1 MTYTFAAI
9 GVPTQENAMPGTPFD
24 PLLLLLRRYEAIIS
38 AIKSTRPAE
47 VAEADLDR
55 IYREGSQRTMREI
68 ISASPPTTT
77 AEGAVAALDHVL
89 ADEAIWREIE
99 NYGGKEMLRYLIVSA
114 RDFIA
119 RTQLRPY
126 KAGKARG

>member
-1 MTYTFAAI
+1 MTYTLAAI
-9 GVPTQENAMPGTPFD
+9 GVPTQENAMPSTPFD

-47 VAEADLDR
+47 VAEAELDR
-55 IYREGSQRTMREI
+55 ICREGRQRTMREI

-89 ADEAIWREIE
+89 ADEAIWRENRKLSRQRNAAISD
-99 NYGGKEMLRYLIVSA
+99 LV
-114 RDFIA
+114 
-119 RTQLRPY
+119 RPRFHR
-126 KAGKARG
+126 AHAAPDL